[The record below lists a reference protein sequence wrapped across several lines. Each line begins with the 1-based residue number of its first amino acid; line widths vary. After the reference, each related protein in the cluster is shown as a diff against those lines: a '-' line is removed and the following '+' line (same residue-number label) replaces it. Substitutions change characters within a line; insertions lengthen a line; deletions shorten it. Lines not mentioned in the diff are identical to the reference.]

1 MGGVSWG
8 GDVGGQLKE
17 VGLVGGGII
26 FFDEKGRS
34 KCAQKMYIRTVRP
47 PGLTSHN
54 FAHLFLFVPRAS
66 S

>member
-8 GDVGGQLKE
+8 GDVGAVERGG
-17 VGLVGGGII
+17 VGVGII

-34 KCAQKMYIRTVRP
+34 KSAQKMYIRTVRP

>member
-1 MGGVSWG
+1 MGMWGAVEGGGVGW
-8 GDVGGQLKE
+8 
-17 VGLVGGGII
+17 GGGII